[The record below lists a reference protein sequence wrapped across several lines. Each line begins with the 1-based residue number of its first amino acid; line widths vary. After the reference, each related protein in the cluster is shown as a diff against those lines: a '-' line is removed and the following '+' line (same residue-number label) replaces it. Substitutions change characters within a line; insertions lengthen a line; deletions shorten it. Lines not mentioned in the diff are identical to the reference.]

1 MCFIK
6 KCKEDNIMKLLW
18 EKIKKSFPKKKQHI
32 CDFSNQDYLN
42 IEVYNRTRSS
52 CLKAVKKALGI

>member
-1 MCFIK
+1 
-6 KCKEDNIMKLLW
+6 MKLLW